1 MYMMDLIFTF
11 PIYSL
16 YMKIC
21 SGQQIKTSVLGMLMR
36 NYMSEGGRS
45 WKSNQSDEHAYSDPL
60 ISPRSLW
67 LGLDNFLWISKFN
80 GGTAGARSNC
90 HVGPSPTS
98 RPFNPRVSSA
108 FLTCQCHPCCAGPI
122 LDGSTAPRM
131 LRWGVRRTP
140 ADAED
145 AIARRGA
152 CVCD

>member
-1 MYMMDLIFTF
+1 MDLIFTF

-67 LGLDNFLWISKFN
+67 LGLDNFFVDIKVQ
-80 GGTAGARSNC
+80 RR
-90 HVGPSPTS
+90 H
-98 RPFNPRVSSA
+98 R
-108 FLTCQCHPCCAGPI
+108 
-122 LDGSTAPRM
+122 
-131 LRWGVRRTP
+131 RRTIQLP
-140 ADAED
+140 
-145 AIARRGA
+145 RGA
-152 CVCD
+152 KPNLAAI

>member
-131 LRWGVRRTP
+131 LR
-140 ADAED
+140 
-145 AIARRGA
+145 
-152 CVCD
+152 